1 MRIPLHTLHPPTD
14 YIGTLTDTAAQ
25 RLGVTPGRRVYCP
38 VSIYFADV
46 YDGAEWVGVVSIGDD
61 GIRPDNPPT
70 RLESVG

>member
-14 YIGTLTDTAAQ
+14 YIGTLTDAATQ
-25 RLGVTPGRRVYCP
+25 RLGVGQGRRVYCP
-38 VSIYFADV
+38 VPIYFAAV
-46 YDGAEWVGVVSIGDD
+46 YDGAERIGVVDIGDD